1 MGKKIFVSYKYSD
14 SQVQD
19 LNIYEDVKNI
29 WGNVYRQKVTTTAR
43 HYVDKIDELLEAGD
57 HIFKG
62 EDDGEN
68 MSTLKDATISSKL
81 GNKIFD
87 SSVTIVLISKGMK
100 ETYNAEKDQWIP
112 WEVSYSLKEQ
122 SREGGRSKT
131 NAVLAVVLP
140 DIFGS
145 YSYYIEENTCHYCN
159 CRTLKTDFLFQILRD
174 NMFNVKKPVFTECE
188 NHIGSKPYKGYSSFM
203 HSVKWSDF
211 ISNPNLNI
219 NIAVEIWQNINDY
232 KITKIVTL

>member
-19 LNIYEDVKNI
+19 LNVYENVKDF
-29 WGNVYRQKVTTTAR
+29 WGNVLRQKVTTTAR

-62 EDDGEN
+62 EDDGED
-68 MSTLKDATISSKL
+68 MGTLADATIGSKL
-81 GNKIFD
+81 GDKIFD
-87 SSVTIVLISKGMK
+87 SSVTIVLVSKGMK
-100 ETYNAEKDQWIP
+100 ETYSAEKYQWIP

-140 DIFGS
+140 DTLGN
-145 YSYYIEENTCHYCN
+145 YDYYIVDNVFRCIRVDFCN
-159 CRTLKTDFLFQILRD
+159 R
-174 NMFNVKKPVFTECE
+174 
-188 NHIGSKPYKGYSSFM
+188 
-203 HSVKWSDF
+203 
-211 ISNPNLNI
+211 
-219 NIAVEIWQNINDY
+219 
-232 KITKIVTL
+232 

>member
-1 MGKKIFVSYKYSD
+1 MGKKIYVSYKYSD

-19 LNIYEDVKNI
+19 LNIYEYAKDYF
-29 WGNVYRQKVTTTAR
+29 GNVLRKKVTTTAR
-43 HYVDKIDELLEAGD
+43 HYVDKIDDLLEAGD

-62 EDDGEN
+62 EDDGED
-68 MSTLKDATISSKL
+68 MGTLEDATIGSKL
-81 GNKIFD
+81 GDKIFD
-87 SSVTIVLISKGMK
+87 STVTIVLISKGMK
-100 ETYNAEKDQWIP
+100 ETYGAEKDQWIP

-140 DIFGS
+140 DTLGS
-145 YSYYIEENTCHYCN
+145 YNYYIVDNSCPYCN

-188 NHIGSKPYKGYSSFM
+188 NHVGSKPYNGYSSFI

-211 ISNPNLNI
+211 ISNLNMYI
-219 NIAVEIWQNINDY
+219 NIAIEIRQNIYDY
-232 KITKIVTL
+232 ELIKTVK

>member
-19 LNIYEDVKNI
+19 LNVYEDVEDF
-29 WGNVYRQKVTTTAR
+29 WGNMRKQKITTTAR
-43 HYVDKIDELLEAGD
+43 HYVDKIDELLEEGD

-62 EDDGEN
+62 EDDGED
-68 MSTLKDATISSKL
+68 MSTLADATIGSKL
-81 GNKIFD
+81 GDKIFD

-140 DIFGS
+140 DPLGNFNF
-145 YSYYIEENTCHYCN
+145 YIEENSCPYCN
-159 CRTLKTDFLFQILRD
+159 CRTLKTDFLFQILQD
-174 NMFNVKKPVFTECE
+174 NMFNVKTPVFTECE
-188 NHIGSKPYKGYSSFM
+188 NHIGSKPYQGYSSFI

-211 ISNPNLNI
+211 MSNPNRYI
-219 NIAVEIWQNINDY
+219 NIAVEIRQNINDY
-232 KITKIVTL
+232 DLIKTVK